1 MSQDLVVKRCEL
13 TVRGRGGWGWGTDS
27 ERYVRAALPSIEL
40 ALERIVAEAGLP
52 DDADVRLTEP
62 VSLRW
67 RPDRT
72 LDDAARHE
80 VVAALRAAAAA
91 ARPDPVAG
99 QATAPPQ
106 VPPGRGGPGAEP
118 AAVELVV
125 ERLAGLLGAWSRS
138 GRLPRLVAGWSEAT
152 VARWCEVLTSA
163 EEGVGLA
170 ADAVEAVATAVLGQA
185 ARPGEPALG
194 TAHRTL
200 VVLGAL
206 VAAAGDRPVGPA
218 VTHAAA
224 RLAGSPQESLA
235 TEPPIAAT
243 STEQRAGDVRPVV
256 HGEETSR
263 TGSTP
268 AGPALAPA
276 VVQVPGLP
284 FLVLV
289 QLSRLGYLDAL
300 AAVAATS
307 RDPGATRRLLVGA
320 IAGKALPPP
329 GRAWSRSPAETQAV
343 EAAAGWPIHDQD
355 AVSRALGDGSDGATL
370 LAAPLASALVQLY
383 AEPGTSDLEVTGTDH
398 GWVVGEVAGS
408 LPLAWVES
416 PAEADRV
423 LAGVGRRAPRSDRF
437 EGLVDALWSRRA
449 FPGVEQDELERVVG
463 AVVGT
468 ALGSLALELWGRVDD
483 APLRALSR
491 LSDLEVEVRPGSTA
505 GRAELTIAVPRGQRW
520 LDLVAAGLV
529 DRWPMPGLT
538 SELTSGT
545 GSGTVWELV
554 TW

>member
-13 TVRGRGGWGWGTDS
+13 TVRGRGGWGWGTAS
-27 ERYVRAALPSIEL
+27 EKYVRAALPSIEL

-52 DDADVRLTEP
+52 DDADVHLTEP
-62 VSLRW
+62 LSLRW
-67 RPDRT
+67 RADHT
-72 LDDAARHE
+72 LDDTARHE
-80 VVAALRAAAAA
+80 IVAAVRAAAAA

-99 QATAPPQ
+99 QAAAPPQ
-106 VPPGRGGPGAEP
+106 APAGRGDPEAQS
-118 AAVELVV
+118 AAVELVI

-138 GRLPRLVAGWSEAT
+138 GRLPRLVAGWPDAT
-152 VARWCEVLTSA
+152 VARWCALLASA
-163 EEGVGLA
+163 DDGVELA
-170 ADAVEAVATAVLGQA
+170 ADAVEAVATTVLGQA

-218 VTHAAA
+218 VTRAAA
-224 RLAGSPQESLA
+224 RFAGASQERLV

-243 STEQRAGDVRPVV
+243 STEISTGDVRHVAR
-256 HGEETSR
+256 GEEAAR
-263 TGSTP
+263 TRSTP
-268 AGPALAPA
+268 AGPALVPA
-276 VVQVPGLP
+276 AVQVPGLP

-307 RDPGATRRLLVGA
+307 RDPEATRRLFVGA

-329 GRAWSRSPAETQAV
+329 GRGWSRSPAETQAV
-343 EAAAGWPIHDQD
+343 EAAAGWPIHYQD
-355 AVSRALGDGSDGATL
+355 AASRALEDSSDGAAL

-383 AEPGTSDLEVTGTDH
+383 AAPGTSDLEVTGTDH

-408 LPLAWVES
+408 LPLAWVEGPS
-416 PAEADRV
+416 EVEAV
-423 LAGVGRRAPRSDRF
+423 LAGLGRPQAPRSDRF
-437 EGLVDALWSRRA
+437 AGTVEALWPRRA
-449 FPGVEQDELERVVG
+449 FPGVEQEDLERVVG
-463 AVVGT
+463 AIVGT
-468 ALGSLALELWGRVDD
+468 ALGSLALELWGPVGD
-483 APLRALSR
+483 APQRALTR
-491 LSDLEVEVRPGSTA
+491 LADLEIEVRPGST
-505 GRAELTIAVPRGQRW
+505 GGEPELTLAVPRGQRW

-529 DRWPMPGLT
+529 DRWPMPGPT
-538 SELTSGT
+538 
-545 GSGTVWELV
+545 SGTVWELV